1 MKLGRSFLHQL
12 PRPWAEDSEYD
23 TLPKNPEHAQ
33 VIDQCGY
40 GYLRPTERHFLEG
53 YSHSAAPEI
62 FPAARE
68 IKSKFF
74 LRSSP
79 KGRT

>member
-1 MKLGRSFLHQL
+1 MKLGRPFLHQL
-12 PRPWAEDSEYD
+12 PGPWAKNSEYN
-23 TLPKNPEHAQ
+23 TLPKDPEHAQ
-33 VIDQCGY
+33 VIDRCGY
-40 GYLRPTERHFLEG
+40 GYLRATERHFLEEC
-53 YSHSAAPEI
+53 SHSVAPKI
-62 FPAARE
+62 FLAARE